1 AEIPEPAWLQELR
14 RDLEQQLKRAEAA
27 RRKAERKASA
37 AQQELARQ
45 RRDGAKAR
53 KAAEAELQ
61 EAKKLRDAAAKV
73 NSRGSVRNS
82 TATLESTLEK
92 LREEIH
98 QQQREAEVPDEGAED
113 LTLALESEEQQAAQL
128 TAQLS
133 RRRGAA
139 EASEQRC
146 AETRAAVE
154 EEAAAVADT
163 KADKYK
169 SLRIEEGDEME
180 HRLDALREDF
190 LKLQDDET
198 DLVEHIDLLTQAYHT
213 RKDPLQKDLQQ
224 IRAKLHSM
232 ELEIW
237 SLEHGEESGEAA
249 PGPEK
254 LSFVNG
260 NAFGCLCSFVILANL
275 TVMALEYRQGSERY
289 QLLDLLFLGFYVV
302 ELVLKGAYFQKTLLC
317 GKCSVVWWNWLD
329 LIIVLSGVLEQT
341 LVPLLGSSGSLP
353 IHLSSLRCLRL
364 LRLARVA
371 RALKLIKF
379 LLRSDLSWTEHP
391 AFETFMMVV
400 IMINA
405 IVMWLE
411 LDYPLPTLPVWTCVE
426 NTLLVIYVF
435 ELFVRV
441 AFHGVGYF
449 IHEDWAWHWLDFVVV
464 MFGVLEQWMLPFCG
478 YIYELATGSPS
489 QTSVA
494 LPFLRLMRVTR
505 VTRVLRLARLLRKVR
520 PLYQLL
526 NGVTASLQGVGWVIL
541 ATFMLLYSAAIVF
554 TTMVGRGYIYDN
566 PDEIPEA
573 AKENY
578 ATVARSFLTL
588 FKLMNDDQ
596 SVVEPIVTT
605 WIGQLLFYSFMM
617 LSNWMA
623 LAILT
628 SVVSDNMIAAS
639 RQHDEHET
647 LHQKQLKQARAK
659 VRLKQIFGK
668 LDQNQDG
675 CITEMELEQFLKDE
689 LQQQELC
696 EAAGLHPADLV
707 EVLYCTGYE
716 TKEGERRL
724 LYRQFLQML
733 QDESG
738 PVSERS
744 IFKIMERLRAME
756 FRVERRLTAVLERLV
771 PPNELPPAL
780 PSLEQEL
787 ENAVAQFQRE
797 VEHAEVRL
805 AARARGQGK
814 APMGE
819 LAELNKQESEL
830 RQQLRA
836 AKDQLN
842 QMQAASAA
850 QRRQAQEQEEDIHRA
865 AKELRQQIQAL
876 EAPRAALRAA
886 EAALLSLNKERAL
899 LNKQLQA
906 DQERRQQMEAAFQWD
921 LATLEAS
928 EARALSRRR
937 GAQAALWQ
945 AELQRWAA
953 ELQLWRRRA
962 EALPPR
968 TQRAEVAEEIK
979 AAEEGCLHA
988 EAKAEAVESA
998 VQKQIPSSPKPKRRA
1013 AMSEGP
1019 YQPLRQL
1026 RAAWQLE
1033 EKLCAIEEEEREL
1046 ENETEASL
1054 EVKSYVEQ

>member
-1 AEIPEPAWLQELR
+1 ME
-14 RDLEQQLKRAEAA
+14 
-27 RRKAERKASA
+27 
-37 AQQELARQ
+37 
-45 RRDGAKAR
+45 
-53 KAAEAELQ
+53 
-61 EAKKLRDAAAKV
+61 
-73 NSRGSVRNS
+73 
-82 TATLESTLEK
+82 
-92 LREEIH
+92 
-98 QQQREAEVPDEGAED
+98 
-113 LTLALESEEQQAAQL
+113 
-128 TAQLS
+128 
-133 RRRGAA
+133 
-139 EASEQRC
+139 
-146 AETRAAVE
+146 
-154 EEAAAVADT
+154 DT

-787 ENAVAQFQRE
+787 
-797 VEHAEVRL
+797 
-805 AARARGQGK
+805 
-814 APMGE
+814 
-819 LAELNKQESEL
+819 
-830 RQQLRA
+830 
-836 AKDQLN
+836 D
-842 QMQAASAA
+842 
-850 QRRQAQEQEEDIHRA
+850 
-865 AKELRQQIQAL
+865 
-876 EAPRAALRAA
+876 ALR
-886 EAALLSLNKERAL
+886 LLEDSPARSLVK
-899 LNKQLQA
+899 
-906 DQERRQQMEAAFQWD
+906 
-921 LATLEAS
+921 
-928 EARALSRRR
+928 
-937 GAQAALWQ
+937 
-945 AELQRWAA
+945 
-953 ELQLWRRRA
+953 
-962 EALPPR
+962 
-968 TQRAEVAEEIK
+968 
-979 AAEEGCLHA
+979 
-988 EAKAEAVESA
+988 
-998 VQKQIPSSPKPKRRA
+998 
-1013 AMSEGP
+1013 AMSRKHLGS
-1019 YQPLRQL
+1019 
-1026 RAAWQLE
+1026 A
-1033 EKLCAIEEEEREL
+1033 REL
-1046 ENETEASL
+1046 DGGESRGLSSYAS
-1054 EVKSYVEQ
+1054 SYHQ